1 VVCVILLLLTS
12 AALYVVLVAGLTLL
26 LQRLKF
32 PAQYAAVVSSLLFG
46 LVSGLVVAWLWPLD
60 SAILFDWPGA
70 LLGEKVY
77 SLSIEVL
84 GDSHSPQA
92 HYTIP
97 WLLRVP
103 QVMVIVSILVWGTLG
118 IVAQW
123 IRNRRAFQQTSV
135 RTQDPAG
142 SAKSM

>member
-1 VVCVILLLLTS
+1 MILLLLIT
-12 AALYVVLVAGLTLL
+12 AALYVALVAGLTLL

-32 PAQYAAVVSSLLFG
+32 PSQYAAVVSSLSFG
-46 LVSGLVVAWLWPLD
+46 LVSGLVVAWLWPWD

-70 LLGEKVY
+70 LLGEQLY
-77 SLSIEVL
+77 NLSIEAL
-84 GDSHSPQA
+84 GDSHSSQA

-123 IRNRRAFQQTSV
+123 IRNRRAFQRTRV
-135 RTQDPAG
+135 RA
-142 SAKSM
+142 

>member
-1 VVCVILLLLTS
+1 MILLLLTS
-12 AALYVVLVAGLTLL
+12 TALYVALVAGLTLL

-32 PAQYAAVVSSLLFG
+32 PAQYTAVVSSLSFG

-60 SAILFDWPGA
+60 SAILIGWPGA
-70 LLGEKVY
+70 LLGEQLY
-77 SLSIEVL
+77 NLSIEAL
-84 GDSHSPQA
+84 GDSHSSQA

-123 IRNRRAFQQTSV
+123 IRNRRAFQRTRV
-135 RTQDPAG
+135 RAQNPEG
-142 SAKSM
+142 SAKSK